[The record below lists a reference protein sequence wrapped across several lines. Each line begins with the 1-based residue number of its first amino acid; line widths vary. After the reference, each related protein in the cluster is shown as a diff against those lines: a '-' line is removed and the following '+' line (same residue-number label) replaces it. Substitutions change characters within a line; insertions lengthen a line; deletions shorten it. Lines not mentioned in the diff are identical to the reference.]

1 MDIQRLSLIWRIL
14 IVFLAA
20 SIIWWVSGDVNS
32 WVGAEGEYD
41 RTAHIIS
48 ALLIFSLVLPMV
60 IVARKY
66 LDKRSWMS
74 LRLTSF
80 KEGWKPFV
88 FGGISYLVP
97 ALLGMIIFVIF
108 GWTNINV
115 QASFG
120 ELLVAVIVL
129 LFLVFMFEALPEELI
144 FRGYFYRNLN
154 NALSKWKAVLT
165 QSGLF
170 VLFALIIGAAPSVD
184 RIVFFLAIGIVIGMI
199 RVITENVWS
208 AVGFHLAFQT
218 MQQMF
223 GNPYNQEL
231 TSTTPALMEIVI
243 LGIIPFSLAIV
254 TLKLFVKKEPDW
266 KEINPE

>member
-1 MDIQRLSLIWRIL
+1 MDNKRLSLIWRIL

-20 SIIWWVSGDVNS
+20 SIIWWISRGVNA
-32 WVGAEGEYD
+32 WVGVAGEYD

-48 ALLIFSLVLPMV
+48 ALLIFSLVIPMV
-60 IVARKY
+60 IVARKH
-66 LDKRSWMS
+66 LDKRPWIG

-88 FGGISYLVP
+88 YGGLSYLIP
-97 ALLGMIIFVIF
+97 ALLGIIIFVLF
-108 GWTNINV
+108 GWTNVNF

-120 ELLVAVIVL
+120 ELLFAVVML
-129 LFLVFMFEALPEELI
+129 LILVFMYEALPEELI
-144 FRGYFYRNLN
+144 FRGYLYRNLN
-154 NALSKWKAVLT
+154 NSLSKWKAVLA

-184 RIVFFLAIGIVIGMI
+184 RIVFFIAIGIVIGMI

-223 GNPYNQEL
+223 GNPYNEEL
-231 TSTTPALMEIVI
+231 TSTTPALMEILI
-243 LGIIPFSLAIV
+243 LGIIPFSFAIV
-254 TLKLFVKKEPDW
+254 TLKLFVKKETDW
-266 KEINPE
+266 KEAYPE

>member
-1 MDIQRLSLIWRIL
+1 MDTRRLSLIWRIL

-20 SIIWWVSGDVNS
+20 SIIWWISGGVHD
-32 WVGAEGEYD
+32 WVGVEGEYD

-60 IVARKY
+60 IIARKH
-66 LDKRSWMS
+66 LDKRSWLG

-88 FGGISYLVP
+88 FGALSYLIP
-97 ALLGMIIFVIF
+97 SLLGIIIFVMF
-108 GWTNINV
+108 GWTTIDF

-120 ELLVAVIVL
+120 EFLFAVIVL
-129 LFLVFMFEALPEELI
+129 MILVFMYEALPEELI

-154 NALSKWKAVLT
+154 HALAKWKAVLA

-170 VLFALIIGAAPSVD
+170 VLFALIIGAAPSFD
-184 RIVFFLAIGIVIGMI
+184 RIVFFFAIGIVIGMV
-199 RVITENVWS
+199 RVTTGNVWS

-231 TSTTPALMEIVI
+231 TSTTPALMETII
-243 LGIIPFSLAIV
+243 LGIIPFSFAFV

-266 KEINPE
+266 KEIDPE